1 MTPNIAQARRAGD
14 TLKRYAP
21 LIALTALALAAPS
34 LVEASSSGSSLPWE
48 GPLQTLQRSIT
59 GPVALAIS
67 VLGIFVCG
75 AALIFGG
82 EINEF
87 VRKII
92 MVVLVIALLVASASV
107 LSSLFG
113 VGALIAL
120 PAAGVVA
127 LS

>member
-1 MTPNIAQARRAGD
+1 MTPNLVQARRAGV
-14 TLKRYAP
+14 TLRRYAP
-21 LIALTALALAAPS
+21 VIALTALALAAPT

-120 PAAGVVA
+120 PAGVVA

>member
-1 MTPNIAQARRAGD
+1 MNVTMTRRRKLGAS
-14 TLKRYAP
+14 LLRYAP
-21 LIALTALALAAPS
+21 LIAVGAVALAVPS
-34 LVEASSSGSSLPWE
+34 VIEASSSGSSLPWE

-59 GPVALAIS
+59 GPVAMVIS
-67 VLGIFVCG
+67 ILGVFACG

-107 LSSLFG
+107 LSTLFG
-113 VGALIAL
+113 VGALVAL
-120 PAAGVVA
+120 PTGLAA

>member
-1 MTPNIAQARRAGD
+1 M
-14 TLKRYAP
+14 
-21 LIALTALALAAPS
+21 
-34 LVEASSSGSSLPWE
+34 
-48 GPLQTLQRSIT
+48 
-59 GPVALAIS
+59 
-67 VLGIFVCG
+67 LGIFVCG

-113 VGALIAL
+113 VGALVAL
-120 PAAGVVA
+120 PAGVVA

>member
-1 MTPNIAQARRAGD
+1 MTPNLAQARRAGV
-14 TLKRYAP
+14 TLRRYAP
-21 LIALTALALAAPS
+21 VIALTALALAAPT

-120 PAAGVVA
+120 PAGVVA